1 MKPPSYGSHWSRIQ
15 CQLIDN
21 FKMHAKIYISKPRIG
36 CRHVCAPEKVAKHF
50 CEYYITSLILFPI
63 EEDKQKQVWSNLA
76 QSAIK
81 VLQKELKTWLQEFL
95 VNSLNSQLDDLINR
109 QDSLKNHVVMNEK
122 KKKDVMKKCH
132 VVVEVS

>member
-1 MKPPSYGSHWSRIQ
+1 
-15 CQLIDN
+15 
-21 FKMHAKIYISKPRIG
+21 MHAKIYISKP
-36 CRHVCAPEKVAKHF
+36 AQEKVAKHF
-50 CEYYITSLILFPI
+50 CEYYITLLILFPI

-95 VNSLNSQLDDLINR
+95 VRSLNSQLDDMINR

-122 KKKDVMKKCH
+122 KKKKEVMKKCH
-132 VVVEVS
+132 AVVEVS